1 MTDEAP
7 PPEASKKTPSNE
19 ASKADGALDWI
30 TIEGLKS
37 IRSLRQLE
45 IRPINVLIGAN
56 GSGKSNLVAA
66 FALLHALA
74 SGRLHHHV
82 HRFGGADRFLHSVA
96 ERANEIALGVSFGEG
111 REQYR
116 IVLEPGAADDLRVAS
131 EVVYSGKG
139 TDSAGSNAEP
149 LVPNGR
155 EAGISAP
162 DLREAA
168 LEVRRC
174 LDSWRV
180 YHFHNTSEFA
190 PLRKTANVHDRH
202 ALRADGANLPAFLL
216 ALRETH
222 PGAYTMIRKTV
233 RFILPFL
240 DDFVLRPFGE
250 HGDAVRLGWTHRN
263 SDQSFDVLSLSDGAL
278 RFIALATLF
287 LQPSELRPGV
297 FLLDEPELG
306 LHPAA
311 INLFAA
317 MVRSAGAEGQV
328 VLSTQSPILLDYFA
342 PEDLIVCQRENGET
356 RTRRHD
362 SEALAV
368 WLEDSSLGE
377 LWERNYLGGRPL
389 SDEAGAREGAFE
401 RGVPA

>member
-1 MTDEAP
+1 MTDEAHS
-7 PPEASKKTPSNE
+7 PEASVKAPSDDP
-19 ASKADGALDWI
+19 SKADGALDWI
-30 TIEGLKS
+30 TIEGLRS
-37 IRSLRQLE
+37 IRSLRELE

-56 GSGKSNLVAA
+56 GSGKSNIVEG

-74 SGRLHHHV
+74 AGRLHRQV

-96 ERANEIALGVSFGEG
+96 ESANEITLGLSFGEG

-116 IVLEPGAADDLRVAS
+116 VVLERGAADDLRVAS
-131 EVVYSGKG
+131 EVIRSGNG
-139 TDSAGSNAEP
+139 TASRSRAEP
-149 LVPNGR
+149 LAPNGR

-162 DLREAA
+162 DLRGPA
-168 LEVRRC
+168 LEIRRR

-180 YHFHNTSEFA
+180 YHFHDTSEFA
-190 PLRKTANVHDRH
+190 PLRKTADVHDRH

-222 PGAYTMIRKTV
+222 PRTYTLIRRAV
-233 RFILPFL
+233 QFILPFL
-240 DDFVLRPFGE
+240 DDFVLRPFGKR
-250 HGDAVRLGWTHRN
+250 GDAVRLGWTHRN
-263 SDQSFDVLSLSDGAL
+263 SDESFDVRSLSDGAL

-287 LQPSELRPGV
+287 QQPSELRPGV

-306 LHPAA
+306 MHPAA
-311 INLFAA
+311 INLLAA
-317 MVRSAGAEGQV
+317 MVRSASAEGQV
-328 VLSTQSPILLDYFA
+328 VLTTQSPILLDYFA
-342 PEDLIVCQRENGET
+342 PEDLIVCRRENGET

-377 LWERNYLGGRPL
+377 LWEQNYLGGRPL
-389 SDEAGAREGAFE
+389 SDEAGAREGALE
-401 RGVPA
+401 RGVLA

>member
-7 PPEASKKTPSNE
+7 PPEASAKAPGNE
-19 ASKADGALDWI
+19 ASKADSALDWI

-37 IRSLRQLE
+37 IRRLRRLE

-74 SGRLHHHV
+74 AGRLQHQV

-96 ERANEIALGVSFGEG
+96 EKATEITLGLSFGEG

-131 EVVYSGKG
+131 EVVHSGHETG
-139 TDSAGSNAEP
+139 PALSVSLAPD
-149 LVPNGR
+149 GR

-162 DLREAA
+162 NLSGAA
-168 LEVRRC
+168 LEIRRR
-174 LDSWRV
+174 LDRWRV
-180 YHFHNTSEFA
+180 YHFHDTSTFA

-202 ALRADGANLPAFLL
+202 ALRADGSNLPAFLL

-222 PGAYTMIRKTV
+222 PGAYTRIRKTA
-233 RFILPFL
+233 RLILPFL

-250 HGDAVRLGWTHRN
+250 HGDAIRLGWTHRN
-263 SDQSFDVLSLSDGAL
+263 SDESFDVLSLSDGAL

-306 LHPAA
+306 MHPAA

-317 MVRSAGAEGQV
+317 MVRSASVERQV
-328 VLSTQSPILLDYFA
+328 VLSTQSATLLDYFA

-377 LWERNYLGGRPL
+377 LWEQNYLGGRPL
-389 SDEAGAREGAFE
+389 SDEAAAREGALE
-401 RGVPA
+401 RKSPA

>member
-1 MTDEAP
+1 MTDEARS
-7 PPEASKKTPSNE
+7 PEASVKAPSDE
-19 ASKADGALDWI
+19 PSKADGALDWI
-30 TIEGLKS
+30 TIEGLRS
-37 IRSLRQLE
+37 IRSLRELE

-56 GSGKSNLVAA
+56 GSGKSNIVEA

-74 SGRLHHHV
+74 AGRLHHHV

-96 ERANEIALGVSFGEG
+96 ERANEITLGVSFGGG

-116 IVLEPGAADDLRVAS
+116 VVLERGAADDLRVAS
-131 EVVYSGKG
+131 EVVHSGSETG
-139 TDSAGSNAEP
+139 SAPSVSLA
-149 LVPNGR
+149 PNGR

-162 DLREAA
+162 DLRGPA
-168 LEVRRC
+168 LDIRRR

-180 YHFHNTSEFA
+180 YHFHDTSEFA
-190 PLRKTANVHDRH
+190 PLRKTASVHDRH

-216 ALRETH
+216 ALRETR
-222 PGAYTMIRKTV
+222 PRAYTLIRRAV
-233 RFILPFL
+233 QFILPFL

-250 HGDAVRLGWTHRN
+250 RGDAVRLGWTHRN
-263 SDQSFDVLSLSDGAL
+263 SDKSFDVLSLSDGAL

-287 LQPSELRPGV
+287 QQPSELRPGV

-306 LHPAA
+306 IHPAA
-311 INLFAA
+311 INLLAA
-317 MVRSAGAEGQV
+317 MVRSASAEGQV

-342 PEDLIVCQRENGET
+342 PEDLIVCRRENGET

>member
-7 PPEASKKTPSNE
+7 PPEASAKTPGNE
-19 ASKADGALDWI
+19 PSKADGALDWI

-56 GSGKSNLVAA
+56 GSGKSNLVEA

-74 SGRLHHHV
+74 AGRLHRQV

-116 IVLEPGAADDLRVAS
+116 VVLERGAADDLRVAS
-131 EVVYSGKG
+131 EVVHSGSETG
-139 TDSAGSNAEP
+139 SAPSVSLA
-149 LVPNGR
+149 PNGR

-162 DLREAA
+162 DLRGPA
-168 LEVRRC
+168 LDIRRR

-180 YHFHNTSEFA
+180 YHFHDTSEFA
-190 PLRKTANVHDRH
+190 PQRKTASVHDRH

-216 ALRETH
+216 RLRETH
-222 PGAYTMIRKTV
+222 PRAYSLIRRAV
-233 RFILPFL
+233 QFILPFL

-250 HGDAVRLGWTHRN
+250 RGDAVRLGWTHRN
-263 SDQSFDVLSLSDGAL
+263 SDEPFDVASLSDGAL

-287 LQPSELRPGV
+287 QQPSELRPGV

-306 LHPAA
+306 MHPAA

-317 MVRSAGAEGQV
+317 MVRSASAEGQV

-362 SEALAV
+362 SKALAA

-377 LWERNYLGGRPL
+377 LWEQNYLGGRPL